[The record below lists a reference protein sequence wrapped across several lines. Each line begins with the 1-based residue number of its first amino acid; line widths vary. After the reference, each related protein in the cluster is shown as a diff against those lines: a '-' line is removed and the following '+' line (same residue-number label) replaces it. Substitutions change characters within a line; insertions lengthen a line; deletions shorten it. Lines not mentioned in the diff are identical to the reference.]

1 MSAIVL
7 AENMAFVVRYMM
19 NFNVAHTANP
29 ELRKMPFGIK
39 VLHFLKVNAVR
50 ATLLLFIELFRH
62 FSSG

>member
-1 MSAIVL
+1 MV
-7 AENMAFVVRYMM
+7 

-39 VLHFLKVNAVR
+39 VLHFLKENAVR
-50 ATLLLFIELFRH
+50 TTLLLFIELFRH